1 MSTVLP
7 YYMRF
12 LLFILLS
19 SGSSLS
25 SAEVTLSGPDFD
37 AFTKGHTLYYSQNGK
52 VYGAES
58 YLDNARVRWSFL
70 DGNCLFGR
78 WYEVDELICFD
89 YGAEMDIQC
98 WRFFKSDNGLIAE
111 FDGDG
116 DSLPL
121 YEAYRV
127 PSPLECPG
135 PDVGV

>member
-1 MSTVLP
+1 MLLQH
-7 YYMRF
+7 MRF
-12 LLFILLS
+12 LFFILLS
-19 SGSSLS
+19 SSSSLS
-25 SAEVTLSGPDFD
+25 SAEATLSGPDFD

-58 YLDNARVRWSFL
+58 YLADARVRWSFL

-98 WRFFKSDNGLIAE
+98 WRFFKGYNGLIAE

-116 DSLPL
+116 DGLPL

>member
-1 MSTVLP
+1 MLIQH
-7 YYMRF
+7 MRF
-12 LLFILLS
+12 ILFILLS
-19 SGSSLS
+19 SSSSLS
-25 SAEVTLSGPDFD
+25 SAESTLSGPDFD

-58 YLDNARVRWSFL
+58 YLDDAKVRWSFL

-78 WYEVDELICFD
+78 WYEAGDSICFD
-89 YGAEMDIQC
+89 YGTEVDIQC
-98 WRFFKSDNGLIAE
+98 WRFFKGDNGLIAK

-116 DSLPL
+116 NSPPL

-127 PSPLECPG
+127 SSPFECPG

>member
-1 MSTVLP
+1 
-7 YYMRF
+7 MR
-12 LLFILLS
+12 FILLILL
-19 SGSSLS
+19 SGISSLS
-25 SAEVTLSGPDFD
+25 GAESTLSGAEFD

-58 YLDNARVRWSFL
+58 YLADARVRWSFL

-78 WYEVDELICFD
+78 WYEAGELICFD
-89 YGAEMDIQC
+89 YEAEIDIQC
-98 WRFFKSDNGLIAE
+98 WRFFKGDNGLIAE
-111 FDGDG
+111 FNGDG

-127 PSPLECPG
+127 PSPFECPG

>member
-1 MSTVLP
+1 MLIQH
-7 YYMRF
+7 MRF
-12 LLFILLS
+12 ILFILLIS
-19 SGSSLS
+19 SSSLS
-25 SAEVTLSGPDFD
+25 SAESTLSGPDFD

-58 YLDNARVRWSFL
+58 YLDDAKVRWSFL

-78 WYEVDELICFD
+78 WYEADDLICFG
-89 YGAEMDIQC
+89 YGTEVDIQC
-98 WRFFKSDNGLIAE
+98 WRFFKGDNGLIAK

-116 DSLPL
+116 NSPPL

-127 PSPLECPG
+127 SSPFECPG

>member
-1 MSTVLP
+1 
-7 YYMRF
+7 MRF

-19 SGSSLS
+19 SSSSLS

-58 YLDNARVRWSFL
+58 YLDDARVRWSFL

-127 PSPLECPG
+127 PSPFECQG
-135 PDVGV
+135 PDAGV

>member
-1 MSTVLP
+1 MQ
-7 YYMRF
+7 F

-19 SGSSLS
+19 SSSSLS

-111 FDGDG
+111 FDEEGDN
-116 DSLPL
+116 LLL
-121 YEAYRV
+121 YEAHRV
-127 PSPLECPG
+127 LSPLECPG

>member
-1 MSTVLP
+1 MLV
-7 YYMRF
+7 
-12 LLFILLS
+12 ILLS
-19 SGSSLS
+19 SASSLS
-25 SAEVTLSGPDFD
+25 SAEATLSGPDFD

-58 YLDNARVRWSFL
+58 YLGDARVRLSFL

-89 YGAEMDIQC
+89 YGAGMDIQC

-127 PSPLECPG
+127 PTPFECPG